1 MKTIK
6 FSTRL
11 FATLLLYTLTCVPIA
26 LAQSTE
32 RPNILFAIADD
43 ATFAHM
49 GAYGCGWVKTPAFD
63 RVAQEGILFT
73 RAYTPNAKCAPS
85 RSCIITGRNSWQL
98 ERACNHWPYFPQKF
112 KSFVEVLGENGYRT
126 GMTGKGWSPG
136 IALTVDGKRRQL
148 VGQPFMKRKL
158 ESPTKSISSKDYAA
172 NFKDFLDTVPK
183 GTPWFFWYGGHE
195 PHRGYA
201 YGSGAKLGGKSIQE
215 IAKVP
220 AFWPENKVTR
230 NDMLDYAFEI
240 EWFDSH
246 LGKMLKTLE
255 ANGQLENT
263 IVVVTADNG
272 MPFPRV
278 KGQAYEMSNH
288 LPLAIMWP
296 KGLKNPGRKVNDYV
310 NFIDFAP
317 TFLQLAGLDAK
328 KTGMQPITGR
338 SLLDIIDSEKSGQV
352 VADRD
357 HVLIGKERHDIG
369 RPHDWG
375 YPIRG
380 IVKDNLL
387 YIKNFETTRWPA
399 GNPETGY
406 LNCDGSPTKTEIL
419 NKRRDGSAPQYWQ
432 YAFGKRPAEEMY
444 DVAADPCC
452 MKNLADKPEFQ
463 KQKKALSEQLT
474 EELTTQK
481 DPRAVGNG
489 EIFEKFKYAD
499 RSGIN
504 FYERFQKGEKLNSG
518 WVNPSDFEKK
528 PLE

>member
-6 FSTRL
+6 IPAAVFL
-11 FATLLLYTLTCVPIA
+11 CAFFCAHIA
-26 LAQSTE
+26 RAAD

-49 GAYGCGWVKTPAFD
+49 GAYGCDWVKTPAFD

-98 ERACNHWPYFPQKF
+98 ERACNHWPYFPSKF
-112 KSFVEVLGENGYRT
+112 KSVVEVLSENGYRT
-126 GMTGKGWSPG
+126 GMTGKGWAPG
-136 IALTVDGKRRQL
+136 IALTADGKNRLL
-148 VGQPFMKRKL
+148 VGQPFMKRNLKA
-158 ESPTKSISSKDYAA
+158 PAKGISSKDYAA
-172 NFKDFLDTVPK
+172 NFKDFLNTVPE

-195 PHRGYA
+195 PHRGYE
-201 YGSGAKLGGKSIQE
+201 YRSGVKHGGKSTKDID
-215 IAKVP
+215 KVP
-220 AFWPENKVTR
+220 AFWPDNEVTR

-246 LGKMLKTLE
+246 LGQMLAILE

-263 IVVVTADNG
+263 IVIVTSDNG

-296 KGLKNPGRKVNDYV
+296 KGLKNPGRKVDDYV

-317 TFLQLAGLDAK
+317 TFLELAGLQEDQ
-328 KTGMQPITGR
+328 TGMQPISGR
-338 SLLDIIDSEKSGQV
+338 SLLDIVRSSKSGQV

-357 HVLIGKERHDIG
+357 HILIGKERHDVG

-387 YIKNFETTRWPA
+387 YIKNFETARWPS

-419 NKRRDGSAPQYWQ
+419 NQRRDGSAPQFWK

-444 DVAADPCC
+444 DVANDPCC
-452 MKNLADKPEFQ
+452 TNNLADEPKLQ
-463 KQKKALSEQLT
+463 KQKQTMAKQLT
-474 EELTTQK
+474 TELIAQK
-481 DPRAVGNG
+481 DPRALGHG
-489 EIFEKFKYAD
+489 EIFEEYKYAD
-499 RSGIN
+499 PTGVN
-504 FYERFQKGEKLNSG
+504 FYERFQRGEKPKSP
-518 WVNPSDFEKK
+518 WVNPSDVEKA
-528 PLE
+528 PLD